1 MAQDPAIRQMPVEDL
16 ETTFE
21 HLGVTLTALGEGR
34 LRLSMPASHLDAEQQ
49 SLIASA
55 LDSVAHHR
63 SPTVAKRATH
73 HSCATLHQR
82 T

>member
-34 LRLSMPASHLDAEQQ
+34 TDEIFPGHAE
-49 SLIASA
+49 
-55 LDSVAHHR
+55 
-63 SPTVAKRATH
+63 
-73 HSCATLHQR
+73 
-82 T
+82 